1 MTWEFGVCFTVV
13 KEVLWVD
20 VAVQSAE
27 EVLSSD
33 TVTSFIEEGVD
44 EVLWVGIDEC
54 EKDTYFWCCVEWTTG
69 VTGYTSSVTYD
80 ILRIKTV
87 NKEITHQ

>member
-13 KEVLWVD
+13 EEMLWVN

-44 EVLWVGIDEC
+44 ELLWVGVDEC
-54 EKDTYFWCCVEWTTG
+54 EEDTDFWCCVKWTTG
-69 VTGYTSSVTYD
+69 VT
-80 ILRIKTV
+80 
-87 NKEITHQ
+87 